1 MTNRFQKFAF
11 SLISTRP
18 HDTDTVA
25 FSNLST
31 LEIVF
36 ESTSFSLFSCGRDM
50 KTQKKCSRFQMKTH
64 PCGYVEY
71 VSMLKKIKLVTE
83 L

>member
-1 MTNRFQKFAF
+1 MTNRSQKFAVFSEFDPSTRSRYCERFKKFAF

-18 HDTDTVA
+18 NDTDTVA

-36 ESTSFSLFSCGRDM
+36 ESFH
-50 KTQKKCSRFQMKTH
+50 RFRVDGT
-64 PCGYVEY
+64 
-71 VSMLKKIKLVTE
+71 
-83 L
+83 